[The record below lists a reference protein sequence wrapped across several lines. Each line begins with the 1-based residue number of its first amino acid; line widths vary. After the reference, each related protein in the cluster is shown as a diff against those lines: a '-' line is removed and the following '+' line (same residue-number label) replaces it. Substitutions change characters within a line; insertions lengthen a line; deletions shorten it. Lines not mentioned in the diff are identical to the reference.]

1 MLAAW
6 PGGAG
11 AGRGMSNQQLYFAIG
26 IPIIVYLLGFTT
38 TILIAFWQ
46 AKELRED
53 VRGLRTQIELI
64 MGKISDID
72 TRVAVLE
79 DRAKRS

>member
-1 MLAAW
+1 
-6 PGGAG
+6 
-11 AGRGMSNQQLYFAIG
+11 MSNHQLYFAIG

-53 VRGLRTQIELI
+53 VRGLR
-64 MGKISDID
+64 SDID